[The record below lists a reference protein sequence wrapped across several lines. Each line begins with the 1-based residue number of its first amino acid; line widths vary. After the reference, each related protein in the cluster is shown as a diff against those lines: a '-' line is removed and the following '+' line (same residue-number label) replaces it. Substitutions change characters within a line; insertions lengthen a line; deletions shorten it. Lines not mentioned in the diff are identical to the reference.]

1 MSQHTPTP
9 VNSEQNLF
17 DAPKVAKRK
26 TKAAGVPG
34 VLHAM
39 QHAIPNRAL
48 LPLLTMNKDGGI
60 DCPGCAWPEPAQSDL
75 NVVEF
80 CENGAKAVAEETT
93 PHRATPE
100 FFAQYSVSELREK
113 TDHWLG
119 KQGRLTTP
127 MLYDRD
133 SGDDHYRPVSWE
145 RAYEVIAEELKAIEP
160 NEAIF
165 YTSGRASNEAA
176 YLFGLLA
183 RRLGTNNLPD
193 CGNLCHES
201 TGSALSQ
208 TLGLG
213 KGSVV
218 MSDFY
223 NTDLI
228 ISVGQNPGTNHPRS
242 LTALKK
248 CKDNGGKII
257 SVNPLPEAGLMSFME
272 PQSVKGALGI
282 AEQLADEYVQVRL
295 DGDRAFFQALNKE
308 LIRRDAIDH
317 EFLDSFCSGVD
328 ETIEHLRSLDDTE
341 LERGSGVLKRQVM
354 RVADMVEAAE
364 TVVLSWTLGVT
375 QHKNAVYTLREMVNF
390 LLLTGNIGKPGAGAA
405 PLRGHSN
412 VQGNRTV
419 GIWEKMPEKF
429 LQALEDRF
437 GFDVPREHGYDS
449 VDSMR
454 AMRDGKTKFF
464 MSLGGNFVR
473 VSPDTTVVE
482 QAMSSQELT
491 VHLSTKPN
499 GSHAYPG
506 RRSLILPVKARTDTD
521 VQASGP
527 QRVTVEDSFCSVH
540 ASIGKRT
547 ANNDL
552 DLQSEV
558 EIIAKT
564 GIAAFGDAF
573 WQPMIDDYSVIR
585 DHIEATIEGFEDY
598 NRRIDIPGG
607 FFLPNGPRERI
618 FNTSNGKAQ
627 LTVNETNVIEL
638 PRGAF
643 LLSTVRS
650 HDQYN
655 STIYGLNDR
664 YRGISNGRRVVFVSP
679 EDCRE
684 RNLVDGDL
692 VNIVSDYDGVRR
704 VAPNFRVVEYQC
716 AKDCVTAYFP
726 EANAVIPLSESAEKS
741 NTPISKSV
749 IVNLEPVGMNAE
761 EAAERGLVME
771 DQEK

>member
-9 VNSEQNLF
+9 VNAEQNTF
-17 DAPKVAKRK
+17 DAPKVSKRK

-39 QHAIPNRAL
+39 QHAVPNRAL

-100 FFAQYSVSELREK
+100 FFAKYSISDLREK

-133 SGDDHYRPVSWE
+133 TGDEHYRPISWDQ
-145 RAYEVIAEELKAIEP
+145 AYELIAEQLHSIRPE
-160 NEAIF
+160 EAIF

-201 TGSALSQ
+201 TGSALGQ

-248 CKDNGGKII
+248 CKDNGGKIVAI
-257 SVNPLPEAGLMSFME
+257 NPLPEAGLISFME
-272 PQSVKGALGI
+272 PQSVKGALGV
-282 AEQLADEYVQVRL
+282 AEKLADEYVQVRL

-317 EFLDSFCSGVD
+317 DFLNTFCSGVE
-328 ETIEHLRSLDDTE
+328 ETIKHLQSLDDVE
-341 LERGSGVLKRQVM
+341 LERGSGVLKRQVN

-419 GIWEKMPEKF
+419 GIWEKMPDHF

-437 GFDVPREHGYDS
+437 GFNVPREHGLDS

-473 VSPDTTVVE
+473 ISPDTTVIE

-506 RRSLILPVKARTDTD
+506 RRSLILPVKARTDKD

-527 QRVTVEDSFCSVH
+527 QKITVEDSFSSVH

-547 ANNDL
+547 ANKDL

-564 GIAAFGDAF
+564 GIATFGDDF

-585 DHIEATIEGFEDY
+585 DHIEATINGFERY
-598 NRRIDIPGG
+598 NERINIPGG

-618 FNTSNGKAQ
+618 FNTSDGKAQ
-627 LTVNETNVIEL
+627 LTVNETNVIDL
-638 PRGAF
+638 PHGAF

-655 STIYGLNDR
+655 STIYGLDDR

-684 RNLVDGDL
+684 RKLHHGDL
-692 VNIVSDYDGVRR
+692 VNIVSEYDGVRR
-704 VAPNFRVVEYQC
+704 IAPNFRIVEYQT

-726 EANAVIPLSESAEKS
+726 EANAVIPLSESAEHS

-749 IVNLEPVGMNAE
+749 VVRLEPVGITAE
-761 EAAERGLVME
+761 EAEKQGLVLE
-771 DQEK
+771 EQQQ